1 MILPFILQLT
11 VGIGTIGYFSFQNE
25 QKVANDFSNKLRSNA
40 IDSLKREI
48 SDYLQAPMQAVKL
61 NIQARKS
68 NPIDTG
74 ISSEIIQQFR
84 QLANVFSVISD
95 LNVGDSSG
103 NYIGL
108 VRQSDNDFILKITK
122 EFPKQNWYRL
132 DNNGVLGNLFK
143 IERDYDPRSQQWYQK
158 AIATQSLTWTDIY
171 ASSDRNNLSISA
183 TQAVFAQEGKPQY
196 AIAASLNLS
205 KICDILEKN
214 RLSASSQTFVVDRS
228 GFLVATSNKDPLF
241 KIEPADQVGNPQGK
255 LGRLRAIDSSNSLVR
270 ETFAATNKRFENI
283 QSAERN
289 ADKNADKNAERLEI
303 VLNKKAGNQIA
314 DKKNSTEKHFVEIFP
329 YRDAAGL
336 DWYIFVVIPESDIR
350 SQSNANSISLV
361 WICVIVLGIL
371 IVLGIQTSR
380 WVVQPIFQLR
390 DASLAIAAENFY
402 QRLPHS
408 RIEEINT
415 LSIAIDQMRQQVSQ
429 SRHQLKEY
437 SRSLELKVEERTS
450 ELAKEISD
458 RILIENEL
466 QEKAVVVSYHYQV
479 LNELAKDESIRQ
491 GNLSLSIQRLT
502 EAVAKTLKVE
512 RSGVWLVKEERIN
525 WTCLDLFLLS
535 SNEHVCEPSISS
547 TSLSKNLSEL
557 KTELAIS
564 VNDALNDARTLELTD
579 SYLIQLGITSILEIP
594 LRQNNDIVGMLS
606 LEHTGEPRTW
616 TLLEQSF
623 ARSIGDLVALAIE
636 SYNRSLAEQQLRES
650 EKRWQLVL
658 EGNND
663 GIWDWNCQTDEAF
676 YSPRYQTMLGYTESE
691 LPPRGDTWVSLLH
704 PDDLDRALQFNR
716 DYLSR
721 KISTYILEHRLRCKD
736 GSYKWILA
744 RAKALFDENGVA
756 IRMIGSHT
764 DITERRRTE
773 EELQERAA
781 TLSLHNQV
789 LAKLASDEKFR
800 LGDSMANIQ
809 VLTEAVAKTIN
820 VERVSLWMA
829 KKDSTYWECLN
840 QFTLSS
846 GEHSTEPDL
855 PITEFP
861 NYYEALKTELVI
873 PITDALHDPRTCE
886 LGTAYLETFAIA
898 SMLEIPIRQKAV
910 TIGVLCIEHIGEK
923 RTWTLEEQSF
933 ARSIGDLVV
942 IAIESYNRN
951 LAEQQLKESE
961 KRWQLV
967 LEGNNDGIWD
977 WDCTTNQ
984 VFFSTRYKTMLGYK
998 EDELPPNVDSWMKLV
1013 HPDDFSRVM
1022 SIVESYWA
1030 GDTPHYIAEHR
1041 VSCKDGSYKWILA
1054 RGMAV
1059 FKDSTPTRM
1068 IGSHTDIT
1076 ERKQAELELA
1086 KAKESADLANRAK
1099 SEFLANM
1106 SHELRTPLNGILGYV
1121 QILERDR
1128 NLTQKQID
1136 GISVIKQC
1144 GNHLLNL
1151 IADILDL
1158 SKIEANKMEL
1168 LEIDFHF
1175 QNFLLGVVEICKV
1188 RSEQKGIT
1196 FTYLPSANLPLGI
1209 CADDK
1214 RLRQVLLNL
1223 LGNAIKFTQDGGVTF
1238 KVDVISPDILSTVI
1252 KEQIND
1258 SHNISNMHISNMYNI
1273 RFQIED
1279 TGIGI
1284 SPEHLEN
1291 IFSPFE
1297 QVGNSQSKSEGTGLG
1312 LAISQKIV
1320 EMMQSSIQVKSNI
1333 GKGSTFWLDLQLK
1346 SSQESIDWLQIS
1358 DKLTQRKIVG
1368 YTGLQKTIL
1377 LVDDKWENR
1386 TVLVK
1391 LLQEIGFNIIEAG
1404 DGQEALNLT
1413 AKYKPNLIITDLV
1426 MPVMDGFEMIRQFR
1440 RSPDFQNIIII
1451 VTSASAFS
1459 KDATQSI
1466 ETGGN
1471 DFLPKPIRFD
1481 NLLTKIEKH
1490 LNLEWIYEE
1499 INAYPVN
1506 TEFNSQTS
1514 AYTKLDFI
1522 DTHIQ
1527 MNKAALNNVSSTNAP
1542 MIAPSSAELEILFDL
1557 VMQGNISRVTEQA
1570 EILQKQNVEL
1580 IPFATELQKLAGE
1593 FQVKKIRGC
1602 LKMWVYLGKAVK
1614 G

>member
-1 MILPFILQLT
+1 MNKDSLGQSKHKFGNVSLRSLMILPFILQVT
-11 VGIGTIGYFSFQNE
+11 VGIGAVGYFSFQNE
-25 QKVANDFSNKLRSNA
+25 QRVANDFSNKLRSNA

-48 SDYLQAPMQAVKL
+48 SDYLQSPMQAVKL
-61 NIQARKS
+61 NVQARKS
-68 NPIDTG
+68 NPIDTQT
-74 ISSEIIQQFR
+74 SSEIIQQFR
-84 QLANVFSVISD
+84 RLANVFSVISD
-95 LNVGDSSG
+95 FNVGDNSG

-108 VRQSDNDFILKITK
+108 VRQPDKDFVLKITK
-122 EFPKQNWYRL
+122 EFPEQNWYQL
-132 DNNGVLGNLFK
+132 DDKGVLGALFK
-143 IERDYDPRSQQWYQK
+143 TDRDYDPRSQQWYQK
-158 AIATQSLTWTDIY
+158 AIASSNLVWTDIY
-171 ASSDRNNLSISA
+171 ASPDLNDLNISA
-183 TQAVFAQEGKPQY
+183 TQAVFDQEGKPQY
-196 AIAASLNLS
+196 AIAASLNLA
-205 KICDILEKN
+205 KISDILEKT
-214 RLSASSQTFVVDRS
+214 RLSDSSQTFIVERS
-228 GFLVATSNKDPLF
+228 GFLVATSNKETLF
-241 KIEPADQVGNPQGK
+241 KIEQADQGGNSQGK
-255 LGRLRAIDSSNSLVR
+255 IQRLKAIDSDNSLIR
-270 ETFAATNKRFENI
+270 ETVNATNKHLENI
-283 QSAERN
+283 QNGE
-289 ADKNADKNAERLEI
+289 KNAEKLEI
-303 VLNKKAGNQIA
+303 VLNKKAANQLA
-314 DKKNSTEKHFVEIFP
+314 DKKDSTEKHFVEIFP

-336 DWYIFVVIPESDIR
+336 DWYVFVVIPESDIR
-350 SQSNANSISLV
+350 SQSNANFISLV
-361 WICVIVLGIL
+361 WICTIVLGVL
-371 IVLGIQTSR
+371 IVFGIQTSR
-380 WVVQPIFQLR
+380 WIVQPIFQLR

-429 SRHQLKEY
+429 SRHQLKDY

-502 EAVAKTLKVE
+502 EAIGKALKIE
-512 RSGVWLVKEERIN
+512 RSSVWLIKEERIN

-535 SNEHVCEPSISS
+535 SNEHICEPSISS
-547 TSLSKNLSEL
+547 NSLSKNLGKL

-564 VNDALNDARTLELTD
+564 VNDALNDVRTLELTD

-636 SYNRSLAEQQLRES
+636 SYNR
-650 EKRWQLVL
+650 
-658 EGNND
+658 
-663 GIWDWNCQTDEAF
+663 
-676 YSPRYQTMLGYTESE
+676 
-691 LPPRGDTWVSLLH
+691 
-704 PDDLDRALQFNR
+704 
-716 DYLSR
+716 
-721 KISTYILEHRLRCKD
+721 
-736 GSYKWILA
+736 
-744 RAKALFDENGVA
+744 
-756 IRMIGSHT
+756 
-764 DITERRRTE
+764 
-773 EELQERAA
+773 
-781 TLSLHNQV
+781 
-789 LAKLASDEKFR
+789 
-800 LGDSMANIQ
+800 
-809 VLTEAVAKTIN
+809 
-820 VERVSLWMA
+820 
-829 KKDSTYWECLN
+829 
-840 QFTLSS
+840 
-846 GEHSTEPDL
+846 
-855 PITEFP
+855 
-861 NYYEALKTELVI
+861 
-873 PITDALHDPRTCE
+873 
-886 LGTAYLETFAIA
+886 
-898 SMLEIPIRQKAV
+898 
-910 TIGVLCIEHIGEK
+910 
-923 RTWTLEEQSF
+923 
-933 ARSIGDLVV
+933 
-942 IAIESYNRN
+942 N

-984 VFFSTRYKTMLGYK
+984 VFFSTRYKTMLGYTD
-998 EDELPPNVDSWMKLV
+998 DELAPNVDSWMKLV

-1030 GDTPHYIAEHR
+1030 GETPHYIAEHQ

-1059 FKDSTPTRM
+1059 FKDGTPMRM

-1076 ERKQAELELA
+1076 ERKQAELDLA

-1128 NLTQKQID
+1128 NLTQKQLD
-1136 GISVIKQC
+1136 GVNVIKQC

-1209 CADDK
+1209 SADDK

-1238 KVDVISPDILSTVI
+1238 KVDVVSPDVNSTVI
-1252 KEQIND
+1252 ND
-1258 SHNISNMHISNMYNI
+1258 QVSDQVSDRDNIFNMYNI

-1284 SPEHLEN
+1284 SPEHLEK

-1320 EMMQSSIQVKSNI
+1320 EMMQSSIQVKSEI

-1346 SSQESIDWLQIS
+1346 SSQESIDWLQMS
-1358 DKLTQRKIVG
+1358 DKLTQRKIIG

-1413 AKYKPNLIITDLV
+1413 ANYKPNLIITDLV

-1451 VTSASAFS
+1451 VTSASAFT
-1459 KDATQSI
+1459 KDATESI

-1490 LNLEWIYEE
+1490 LALEWIYEE
-1499 INAYPVN
+1499 INTYPN

-1514 AYTKLDFI
+1514 SLTKLDFI
-1522 DTHIQ
+1522 DINTQ
-1527 MNKAALNNVSSTNAP
+1527 TNQSALNSISPTNTP
-1542 MIAPSSAELEILFDL
+1542 MIAPSSEELEILFDL
-1557 VMQGNISRVTEQA
+1557 VMQGNISRVTERA

-1593 FQVKKIRGC
+1593 FQIKKIREMI
-1602 LKMWVYLGKAVK
+1602 KFYRNKSNNF
-1614 G
+1614 

>member
-1 MILPFILQLT
+1 MNKDSLGQSKHKFGNVSLRSLMILPFILQVT
-11 VGIGTIGYFSFQNE
+11 VGIGAVGYFSFQNE

-48 SDYLQAPMQAVKL
+48 SDYLQSPMQAVKL
-61 NIQARKS
+61 NVQARKS
-68 NPIDTG
+68 NPIDTQT
-74 ISSEIIQQFR
+74 SSEIIQQFR
-84 QLANVFSVISD
+84 RLANVFSVISD
-95 LNVGDSSG
+95 FNVGDSSG

-108 VRQSDNDFILKITK
+108 VRQSDKDFILKITK
-122 EFPKQNWYRL
+122 EFPEQNWYRL
-132 DNNGVLGNLFK
+132 NDKGALGALFK
-143 IERDYDPRSQQWYQK
+143 TDRNFDPRSQQWYQK
-158 AIATQSLTWTDIY
+158 AIASPNLVWTDIY
-171 ASSDRNNLSISA
+171 SSPDSNNLNISA
-183 TQAVFAQEGKPQY
+183 TQAVFDQEGKPQY

-205 KICDILEKN
+205 KISDILEKT
-214 RLSASSQTFVVDRS
+214 RLSDSSQTFIVERS
-228 GFLVATSNKDPLF
+228 GFLVATSNKEPLF
-241 KIEPADQVGNPQGK
+241 KIEQADQVENSQGK
-255 LGRLRAIDSSNSLVR
+255 LQRLRAIDSDNSLIR
-270 ETFAATNKRFENI
+270 ETITATNKRFENI
-283 QSAERN
+283 QNVEGN
-289 ADKNADKNAERLEI
+289 VEKLEI
-303 VLNKKAGNQIA
+303 VLNKKVGNQLA
-314 DKKNSTEKHFVEIFP
+314 DKKNSTEKHFAEIFP

-336 DWYIFVVIPESDIR
+336 DWYVFVVIPESDIR
-350 SQSNANSISLV
+350 SQSNANFISLV
-361 WICVIVLGIL
+361 WICTIVLGVL
-371 IVLGIQTSR
+371 IVFGIQTSR
-380 WVVQPIFQLR
+380 WIVQPIFQLR

-429 SRHQLKEY
+429 SRHQLKDY

-502 EAVAKTLKVE
+502 EAIGKALKIE
-512 RSGVWLVKEERIN
+512 RSSVWLVKEERIN

-535 SNEHVCEPSISS
+535 SNEHICEPSISS
-547 TSLSKNLSEL
+547 NSLSKNLGEL

-663 GIWDWNCQTDEAF
+663 GIWDWNCQTGEAF
-676 YSPRYQTMLGYTESE
+676 YSPRYQTMLGYTETE
-691 LPPRGDTWVSLLH
+691 LPNHGDTWLNLIH
-704 PDDLDRALQFNR
+704 PDDLDLALQINQ

-721 KISTYILEHRLRCKD
+721 ITSTYILEHRLRCKD

-764 DITERRRTE
+764 DITERRKNE
-773 EELQERAA
+773 EDLQKRAA

-809 VLTEAVAKTIN
+809 VLTEAVAETIN

-829 KKDSTYWECLN
+829 KKDSSYWECLN

-846 GEHSTEPDL
+846 NQHSTEPDL
-855 PITEFP
+855 PITELP

-886 LGTAYLETFAIA
+886 LGDNYLGTFAIA
-898 SMLEIPIRQKAV
+898 SMLEIPIRQNAV
-910 TIGVLCIEHIGEK
+910 TIGVLCIEHVGEM

-984 VFFSTRYKTMLGYK
+984 VFFSTRYKTMLGYTD
-998 EDELPPNVDSWMKLV
+998 DELAPNVDSWMKLV

-1030 GDTPHYIAEHR
+1030 GETPHYIAEHQ

-1059 FKDSTPTRM
+1059 FRDGTPTRM

-1076 ERKQAELELA
+1076 ERKQAELDLA

-1136 GISVIKQC
+1136 GLNVIKQC

-1158 SKIEANKMEL
+1158 SKIEANKMDL
-1168 LEIDFHF
+1168 IEIDFHF
-1175 QNFLLGVVEICKV
+1175 PNFLQGVVEICTV

-1209 CADDK
+1209 MADDK

-1223 LGNAIKFTQDGGVTF
+1223 LGNAIKFTEDGGVTF
-1238 KVDVISPDILSTVI
+1238 KVDLIYSPLSEKHASVA
-1252 KEQIND
+1252 
-1258 SHNISNMHISNMYNI
+1258 NI

-1284 SPEHLEN
+1284 SQEYLEN

-1320 EMMQSSIQVKSNI
+1320 EMMDSSIQVKSEI
-1333 GKGSTFWLDLQLK
+1333 GKGSIFWLDLQLK
-1346 SSQESIDWLQIS
+1346 SSQESIDWVQIS

-1368 YTGLQKTIL
+1368 YTGIQKTIL

-1386 TVLVK
+1386 TVLVN
-1391 LLQEIGFNIIEAG
+1391 LLQEIEFKIIEAG
-1404 DGQEALNLT
+1404 DGQEALDLT
-1413 AKYKPNLIITDLV
+1413 AKHKPNLIITDLV

-1451 VTSASAFS
+1451 VTSASAFN
-1459 KDATQSI
+1459 KDVAQSI

-1471 DFLPKPIRFD
+1471 DFLPKPIHFD
-1481 NLLTKIEKH
+1481 SLLTKIQKH
-1490 LNLEWIYEE
+1490 LDIEWIYEE
-1499 INAYPVN
+1499 INPYQINSKTNKLLKSESSDTNVN
-1506 TEFNSQTS
+1506 V
-1514 AYTKLDFI
+1514 
-1522 DTHIQ
+1522 
-1527 MNKAALNNVSSTNAP
+1527 NNVP
-1542 MIAPSSAELEILFDL
+1542 MVVPSLEEIEILFGL
-1557 VMQGNISRVTEQA
+1557 VMQGNINGIVERADV
-1570 EILQKQNVEL
+1570 LQKQNLDLV
-1580 IPFATELQKLAGE
+1580 PFATELRNLASE
-1593 FQVKKIRGC
+1593 FQIKKIKELIKFYRNNPN
-1602 LKMWVYLGKAVK
+1602 K
-1614 G
+1614 

>member
-25 QKVANDFSNKLRSNA
+25 QKAANDSSNKLRSNA

-61 NIQARKS
+61 NIQARKN

-95 LNVGDSSG
+95 FNVGDSSG

-108 VRQSDNDFILKITK
+108 VRQPANDFILKITK

-132 DNNGVLGNLFK
+132 NNNGVLGNLFK
-143 IERDYDPRSQQWYQK
+143 IEQDYDPRSQQWYRK

-171 ASSDRNNLSISA
+171 ASPDRNNLNISA
-183 TQAVFAQEGKPQY
+183 TQAVFDQEGKPQY

-214 RLSASSQTFVVDRS
+214 RLSASSQTFIVERS
-228 GFLVATSNKDPLF
+228 GFLVATSDKEPLF

-270 ETFAATNKRFENI
+270 ETVAATNKRFENI
-283 QSAERN
+283 Q
-289 ADKNADKNAERLEI
+289 NAEKLEI
-303 VLNKKAGNQIA
+303 VLNKKAGNQLA
-314 DKKNSTEKHFVEIFP
+314 GKKDSTEKHFVEIFP
-329 YRDAAGL
+329 YRDGAGL
-336 DWYIFVVIPESDIR
+336 DWYVFVVIPESDIR

-371 IVLGIQTSR
+371 IVLVMQTSR
-380 WVVQPIFQLR
+380 WIVQPIFQLR

-408 RIEEINT
+408 RIAEINT
-415 LSIAIDQMRQQVSQ
+415 LSMAIDQMRQQVSQ

-458 RILIENEL
+458 RILVENEL

-491 GNLSLSIQRLT
+491 GNLTLSIQRLT

-547 TSLSKNLSEL
+547 NSLSKNLSEL

-636 SYNRSLAEQQLRES
+636 SYNRNLVEQQLKES
-650 EKRWQLVL
+650 ERRWQLVL

-663 GIWDWNCQTDEAF
+663 GIWDWNCQTGESF
-676 YSPRYQTMLGYTESE
+676 HSPRYKTMLGYGETELE
-691 LPPRGDTWVSLLH
+691 AHGNTWITLIH
-704 PDDLDRALQFNR
+704 PDDLEMSLKTNQ
-716 DYLSR
+716 DYLDR
-721 KISTYILEHRLRCKD
+721 KTPNYNLEHRLRCKD

-744 RAKALFDENGVA
+744 RGKALFDENGKP

-764 DITERRRTE
+764 DITERRKNE
-773 EELQERAA
+773 EELEKRAA

-789 LAKLASDEKFR
+789 LAKLASDERFR

-840 QFTLSS
+840 QFILSS
-846 GEHSTEPDL
+846 GQHSTEPDL

-873 PITDALHDPRTCE
+873 PITDALRDPRTCE
-886 LGTAYLETFAIA
+886 LGADYLGAFAIA
-898 SMLEIPIRQKAV
+898 SMLEIPIRQKAA
-910 TIGVLCIEHIGEK
+910 TIGVLCIENVGEM

-984 VFFSTRYKTMLGYK
+984 VFFSTRYKTMLGYE
-998 EDELPPNVDSWMKLV
+998 EDELAPNVDSWMKLV

-1030 GDTPHYIAEHR
+1030 GETPHYIAEHR

-1059 FKDSTPTRM
+1059 FKDGTPTRM

-1076 ERKQAELELA
+1076 ERKQAELDLA

-1238 KVDVISPDILSTVI
+1238 KVDVISPD
-1252 KEQIND
+1252 ND
-1258 SHNISNMHISNMYNI
+1258 HHNILNMYNI

-1284 SPEHLEN
+1284 SPEYLEN

-1333 GKGSTFWLDLQLK
+1333 GQGSTFWLDLQLK

-1490 LNLEWIYEE
+1490 LNLEWIFEE
-1499 INAYPVN
+1499 INPYPVN
-1506 TEFNSQTS
+1506 TEFNSQIN
-1514 AYTKLDFI
+1514 AFTKLDFI
-1522 DTHIQ
+1522 DTHVQ
-1527 MNKAALNNVSSTNAP
+1527 TNKFDLNNILPTNAP
-1542 MIAPSSAELEILFDL
+1542 MIAPSPEEIEILFDL
-1557 VMQGNISRVTEQA
+1557 VMQGNISRVAEQA
-1570 EILQKQNVEL
+1570 EILQKQNVDL

-1593 FQVKKIRGC
+1593 FQVKKIKEMIKFYRNQPNNS
-1602 LKMWVYLGKAVK
+1602 
-1614 G
+1614 